1 MATSGGP
8 DIITDGLVFGYDTGY
23 GIADNNTATRFYK
36 GEPTVNLFSSPQFTS
51 HSNTTVGTTS
61 ILKEDFGE
69 NLAGIEMIQ
78 LGTSDIAS
86 FAMGSIATIPS
97 GGTYTWSSYV
107 YATSVGSKVKGQV
120 TVYVNGVRHW
130 LTNSNAWVTSTV
142 ECNHL
147 FKPTIA
153 NQWHKVD
160 NQFTLPTGTLTN
172 LSLGGW
178 YRAASNFTI
187 KIANCH
193 LELNSHVTPF
203 TLVSRTNTD
212 SLIDLKKS
220 TSIDLSNVSFD
231 TTGQP
236 VFDGTDDNITLTSNP
251 HYGLNNATWEFIV
264 KFNVV
269 HNSETSTYRQLYIQE
284 ASIWIAQYYNKIGL
298 DIRKD
303 NNAWFDGNGG
313 LVTGSQIGPVD
324 SGKYY
329 HVVMTWDGANAK
341 GYLNGEIGFT
351 TAISGLTSI
360 KNGLSPRRI
369 GQRSSTPLDG
379 HMPVVKMHNQALTAE
394 EVKQNYNAYKN
405 RFNL

>member
-1 MATSGGP
+1 
-8 DIITDGLVFGYDTGY
+8 
-23 GIADNNTATRFYK
+23 
-36 GEPTVNLFSSPQFTS
+36 
-51 HSNTTVGTTS
+51 
-61 ILKEDFGE
+61 
-69 NLAGIEMIQ
+69 MIQ

-220 TSIDLSNVSFD
+220 TNIDLSNVSFD
-231 TTGQP
+231 STGQP
-236 VFDGTDDNITLTSNP
+236 TFDGTDDSIYPNIVSNSSGLT
-251 HYGLNNATWEFIV
+251 AITVEFIV
-264 KFNVV
+264 K
-269 HNSETSTYRQLYIQE
+269 
-284 ASIWIAQYYNKIGL
+284 
-298 DIRKD
+298 
-303 NNAWFDGNGG
+303 
-313 LVTGSQIGPVD
+313 
-324 SGKYY
+324 
-329 HVVMTWDGANAK
+329 ANANNK
-341 GYLNGEIGFT
+341 NLLNSSPGAALLHYGGAGFYLVSTDGTASGYLGWNGKLTGGGTGAYEHLVATYDGTTMRLYVNGESTGT
-351 TAISGLTSI
+351 TRAYSAGSTGIL
-360 KNGLSPRRI
+360 KDLNGVRI
-369 GQRSSTPLDG
+369 GGNFNSSQPWFNGDI
-379 HMPVVKMHNQALTAE
+379 PVAKIYNQALTAE
-394 EVKQNYNAYKN
+394 EITQNFNAYKN
-405 RFNL
+405 RFNI